1 MGIIIFPNPNNG
13 KFTIDLGENGSSY
26 QLTVTNVFGQVVL
39 SESRKDKN
47 SSVIIDSP
55 AGVYIFTVE
64 ISDGTKISQ
73 RVIKF

>member
-1 MGIIIFPNPNNG
+1 MFP
-13 KFTIDLGENGSSY
+13 KLDQGEFKLNFDVKINEY

-39 SESRKDKN
+39 SEFRKDKS
-47 SSVIIDSP
+47 SSVIIGSP
-55 AGVYIFTVE
+55 AGVYIVTVE

>member
-1 MGIIIFPNPNNG
+1 MFP
-13 KFTIDLGENGSSY
+13 KLDQGEFKLNFDDKINEY

-39 SESRKDKN
+39 SEFRKDKS
-47 SSVIIDSP
+47 SSVIIGSP
-55 AGVYIFTVE
+55 AGVYIVTVE

>member
-1 MGIIIFPNPNNG
+1 MFPKLDQEEFKLNFDDKIN
-13 KFTIDLGENGSSY
+13 EY

-39 SESRKDKN
+39 SEFRKDKS
-47 SSVIIDSP
+47 SSVIIGSP
-55 AGVYIFTVE
+55 AGVYIVTVE

>member
-1 MGIIIFPNPNNG
+1 MFPKLDQEEFKLNFDDKIN
-13 KFTIDLGENGSSY
+13 EY

-39 SESRKDKN
+39 SEFSKDKS
-47 SSVIIDSP
+47 SSVIIGSP
-55 AGVYIFTVE
+55 AGVYIVTVE